1 MPIYSLSKQVGGVY
15 VATVPNMLN
24 KSYVGVVPLQ
34 IYHVKSLLSRRCLVL
49 NSHNA
54 CVHD

>member
-34 IYHVKSLLSRRCLVL
+34 IYHVESLLAGGVL
-49 NSHNA
+49 F
-54 CVHD
+54 